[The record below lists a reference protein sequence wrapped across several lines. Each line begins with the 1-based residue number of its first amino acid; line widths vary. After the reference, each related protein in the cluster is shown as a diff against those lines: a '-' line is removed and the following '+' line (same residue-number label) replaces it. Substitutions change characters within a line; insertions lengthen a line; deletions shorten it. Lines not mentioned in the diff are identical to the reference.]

1 MLPLNLDSEIE
12 FSEDRP
18 RIKMLYDSSNFRA
31 VLFCLAKDQGVPR
44 HTSPAEVMMQVYQGN
59 GTVIVGDKELALKA
73 GDVVVSRP
81 NETHGFR
88 SEGERMVVLALII
101 PSPA

>member
-1 MLPLNLDSEIE
+1 MLPLNLDAEIE
-12 FSEDRP
+12 FMEERP
-18 RIKMLYDSSNFRA
+18 RTKMLYDSSKFRA
-31 VLFCLAKDQGVPR
+31 VLFCLEKGQGVPR
-44 HTSPAEVMMQVYQGN
+44 HSSPSEVMMQVYKGS
-59 GTVIVGDKELALKA
+59 GTVIVGESELSMKA